1 MLNDRRVLPSVL
13 SRQSARDF
21 RPEPVPADALQRIL
35 EAGRHAPSGAN
46 QQPWHFVVIRDPKAK
61 QRVRHA
67 CESVEAKLHHS
78 PPELLGGWMN
88 EHGITSSKAFLE
100 SAPVLIAV
108 FFDPTVPYPIP
119 STWLAIGFM
128 LLQIEDEGFS
138 SLPYTPSGA
147 ALHAILG
154 VPETLGLAAVLPI
167 GKGVFSDRK
176 SRKPLSEIASAETYG
191 RRFND

>member
-1 MLNDRRVLPSVL
+1 
-13 SRQSARDF
+13 
-21 RPEPVPADALQRIL
+21 
-35 EAGRHAPSGAN
+35 
-46 QQPWHFVVIRDPKAK
+46 
-61 QRVRHA
+61 
-67 CESVEAKLHHS
+67 
-78 PPELLGGWMN
+78 MN